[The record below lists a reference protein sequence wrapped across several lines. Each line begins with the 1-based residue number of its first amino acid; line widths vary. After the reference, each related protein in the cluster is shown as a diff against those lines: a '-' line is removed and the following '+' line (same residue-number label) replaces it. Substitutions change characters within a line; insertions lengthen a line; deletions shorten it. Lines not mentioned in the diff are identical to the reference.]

1 MSQPM
6 TTPASVEIDHSTVHP
21 VRRAALWLS
30 RAVSY
35 LAYAY
40 LMIVEI
46 ILFLGFLLLL
56 LGANPSSGFVEWVYR
71 SMDRAMRPF
80 RGIFEPIEIGV
91 TQADVPSIFETS
103 VVFAMI
109 VYAIL
114 ALVIHAL
121 TEWLNGRLHRL
132 DREDEEYRRQQ
143 LVNQTLAADSAI
155 ASAAATG
162 TVPQSPPAAPA
173 APSAAP
179 TGSVSQ
185 ATPTAP
191 PPPAGPAG

>member
-1 MSQPM
+1 MSRP
-6 TTPASVEIDHSTVHP
+6 PATVEIDRSTVHP

-30 RAVSY
+30 RAISY
-35 LAYAY
+35 VAYAY

-56 LGANPSSGFVEWVYR
+56 LGANPSSSFVEWVYR

-143 LVNQTLAADSAI
+143 LVNQALAADSRTP
-155 ASAAATG
+155 SAPVAATG
-162 TVPQSPPAAPA
+162 VVPPVTSTPPTP
-173 APSAAP
+173 P
-179 TGSVSQ
+179 T
-185 ATPTAP
+185 P
-191 PPPAGPAG
+191 PPPSGTGG

>member
-1 MSQPM
+1 MIRPCIRC
-6 TTPASVEIDHSTVHP
+6 A
-21 VRRAALWLS
+21 AALWLS
-30 RAVSY
+30 RAISY
-35 LAYAY
+35 VVYAY

-56 LGANPSSGFVEWVYR
+56 LGANPSSSFVDWIYR

-91 TQADVPSIFETS
+91 TQANVPSIFETS

-143 LVNQTLAADSAI
+143 LVNQSLAASSTA
-155 ASAAATG
+155 
-162 TVPQSPPAAPA
+162 QAPA
-173 APSAAP
+173 APVAATGVVPPVTSTPPSAPPSTPPSAP
-179 TGSVSQ
+179 PST
-185 ATPTAP
+185 P
-191 PPPAGPAG
+191 PPPSGLEG

>member
-6 TTPASVEIDHSTVHP
+6 PPSTSAEIDRSTVHP

-30 RAVSY
+30 RGISY
-35 LAYAY
+35 VAYAY

-56 LGANPSSGFVEWVYR
+56 LGANPSSSFVDWVYR

-114 ALVIHAL
+114 ALVIHAF

-143 LVNQTLAADSAI
+143 LVNQTLAAN
-155 ASAAATG
+155 AATPS
-162 TVPQSPPAAPA
+162 VPPVATGAVGSTTPA
-173 APSAAP
+173 AAP
-179 TGSVSQ
+179 T
-185 ATPTAP
+185 TPAAAPTP
-191 PPPAGPAG
+191 PPPPDAG

>member
-6 TTPASVEIDHSTVHP
+6 SRPPATVEIDDSTVHP

-30 RAVSY
+30 RAISY
-35 LAYAY
+35 VAYAY

-56 LGANPSSGFVEWVYR
+56 LGANPSSSFVEWIYR

-80 RGIFEPIEIGV
+80 RGIFEPIQIGV
-91 TQADVPSIFETS
+91 TQADVPSVFETS

-143 LVNQTLAADSAI
+143 LVNQAMAASNTAPV
-155 ASAAATG
+155 AATG
-162 TVPQSPPAAPA
+162 IVPPVTSTPPATP
-173 APSAAP
+173 P
-179 TGSVSQ
+179 T
-185 ATPTAP
+185 P
-191 PPPAGPAG
+191 PPPTDPAG

>member
-6 TTPASVEIDHSTVHP
+6 PPSTSAEIDRSTVHP

-30 RAVSY
+30 RGISY
-35 LAYAY
+35 VAYAY

-56 LGANPSSGFVEWVYR
+56 LGANPSSSFVDWVYR

-114 ALVIHAL
+114 ALVIHSLA
-121 TEWLNGRLHRL
+121 EWLNGRLLRL

-143 LVNQTLAADSAI
+143 LVNQTLAADPVFP
-155 ASAAATG
+155 T
-162 TVPQSPPAAPA
+162 TPTAAPA
-173 APSAAP
+173 ADPAPQAA
-179 TGSVSQ
+179 
-185 ATPTAP
+185 AP
-191 PPPAGPAG
+191 PPAVPPAATPPAPPASTDG